1 MEKAFRDLIDKHIP
15 YPNRAICDGLAT
27 VYIPLAEAYIDEV
40 FRSAI
45 RSIPSLQYLGSK
57 PCSPREEYDEVTK
70 PNNGRRSYNLARSDI
85 YHIRYWFEYQGTRF
99 DRYLYLPFVEDAG
112 IIHLSG
118 SCYHIH
124 PVLTDK
130 IISATN
136 QGVFVRLERDKVNF
150 NRLPY
155 SYMTNHGREQTY
167 VVWSEIFRKSPEM
180 QKIPPTT
187 RAKSCVTH
195 YLFARYGF
203 METFAQF
210 ANIVPVIGEYHAA
223 IETEYPADEW
233 VVCTS
238 IQIKPKTYIDPAYFP
253 NHLYLAI
260 RRSEWTPLTQALVA
274 GCFYVIDHFPQR
286 VTLQTIQDAR
296 LWVILLGEVIFSGN
310 SRVGI
315 NCNRIHEHFGSLD
328 EYVDPIVARKLIEIG
343 CEAQNFYE
351 LLAYILKEFNQW
363 TLASPEATQSV
374 YGKNL
379 EVLYYALFDIKASIF
394 KTIFQL
400 VKQDRKKQEKGTTLS
415 VKDVQDVFRKYLKP
429 GSIFGLQRA
438 NIAAGSVSYSGD
450 NKYFKLTSVIGQQQ
464 SVVGARRGRKTR
476 TVVDATK
483 RLHSSMIEAGSLLF
497 LSKSNPTPMIRANP
511 YAHVDLSNGAIVP
524 NPKFQALLE
533 HTENLLKGHTD
544 VDGTVLD

>member
-1 MEKAFRDLIDKHIP
+1 MEKAFRALIDKHVP
-15 YPNRAICDGLAT
+15 YPNRAVCDGLAT
-27 VYIPLAEAYIDEV
+27 TYIPLAEAYIDEV
-40 FRSAI
+40 FKSAI
-45 RSIPSLQYLGSK
+45 RSLPNLKYLGPK
-57 PCSPREEYDEVTK
+57 PCTPKEEYEEVTR
-70 PNNGRRSYNLARSDI
+70 PRNGRRTFNLARSDI
-85 YHIRYWFEYQGTRF
+85 YQVRYWFEYQGVKF

-130 IISATN
+130 CVSATN

-150 NRLPY
+150 YRLPY
-155 SYMTNHGREQTY
+155 SYMTNQGREQTY
-167 VVWSEIFRKSPEM
+167 VVWSEIFRKSKEM
-180 QKIPPTT
+180 QKVPATT
-187 RAKSCVTH
+187 RAKSCIAH

-203 METFAQF
+203 METFARF
-210 ANIVPVIGEYHAA
+210 ANTVPIVGEL
-223 IETEYPADEW
+223 TEHMEQDFPSSEW
-233 VVCTS
+233 VVS
-238 IQIKPKTYIDPAYFP
+238 YSVQIKPKSYMEQVYFP
-253 NHLYLAI
+253 SRLFVAVKRTDWNSI
-260 RRSEWTPLTQALVA
+260 TQALVA

-286 VTLQTIQDAR
+286 ISVETIVDAR

-310 SRVGI
+310 SRVGV
-315 NCNRIHEHFGSLD
+315 NCTRIQEHFNSLD

-343 CEAQNFYE
+343 CEVQDFYE
-351 LLAYILKEFNQW
+351 LMAFILKEFNQW
-363 TLASPEATQSV
+363 TLASPEVTQSV

-394 KTIFQL
+394 RTVFQL
-400 VKQDRKKQEKGTTLS
+400 VKQDRKKQEKGSMLS
-415 VKDVQDVFRKYLKP
+415 AKDVQDIFNKHLKP

-464 SVVGARRGRKTR
+464 SVVGARRGRRTR
-476 TVVDATK
+476 TIVDASK
-483 RLHSSMIEAGSLLF
+483 RLHSSMIEAGSVLF

-511 YAHVDLSNGAIVP
+511 YLHLDLSTGIITP

-533 HTENLLKGHTD
+533 HTESLLKANKETQ
-544 VDGTVLD
+544 